1 MSFSE
6 EMAKVVA
13 DPLARF
19 VTFKSPAGAGSYKVA
34 DPDVANESSRVE
46 GFRHRWVHTHRAELR
61 GCERIDSR

>member
-34 DPDVANESSRVE
+34 DPDVANESSRRISPSM
-46 GFRHRWVHTHRAELR
+46 GSHPPRRAERL
-61 GCERIDSR
+61 